1 MKFEKIRL
9 SNHARKRARQ
19 RNVSRNVILQTL
31 NEPNRVYQSGDK
43 MVAERF
49 TEAGN
54 VVRVVYV
61 ERVKNQVEKDALI
74 VTVVR
79 RSAM

>member
-19 RNVSRNVILQTL
+19 RNVSRNVILRTL

-61 ERVKNQVEKDALI
+61 ERVKNQVEDALI